1 MHISGAFKAPEKAN
15 IESKKA
21 NIEGKKAN
29 IEGLFTAKT
38 AFHVSKLLEEFG
50 FHTVF
55 GRSDVQKILG
65 LKATRSSEMI
75 REMAKKGMIEPVAGL
90 GKGKYKFKEEG
101 I

>member
-15 IESKKA
+15 M
-21 NIEGKKAN
+21 EGKKAN